1 MIEPDIFKKGVIIV
15 SAKVFGIDFGTS
27 TIKIYRKNEGV
38 IFDEKNIIA
47 LCNNE
52 VMAIGDEAFEMLGKA
67 PDNFLVTYPVKNGVI
82 ADIANMLSL
91 LNKAFKSIIDKS
103 GKISGA
109 DIIVAAPTDVTEV
122 EKRAFFDLAASS
134 IAKPKKVRVVEKP
147 IADAIGSGL
156 DVMNASGVMVVNIGA
171 DTTEISIM
179 SLGGIV
185 LSKLVSTGG
194 NKFDELIITNVKKK
208 YNLIIGQKTAETI
221 KKKLAYAINPEH
233 ETIKV
238 YGRDV
243 MSGLPTEAEIDS
255 EFVYETINES
265 LHSIVDAVR
274 IILEKT
280 PPEISSD
287 IIDSG
292 IYITGGSAN
301 IKKIDELFAK
311 ETELDVKVAEDPAN
325 TVVNGLGKILEDS
338 SRYDCLAFSLKQ
350 TYYGG

>member
-1 MIEPDIFKKGVIIV
+1 M

-27 TIKIYRKNEGV
+27 TIKIYRKNDGV
-38 IFDEKNIIA
+38 IFDQKNIIA

-52 VMAIGDEAFEMLGKA
+52 VMAIGDEAFEMYGKA
-67 PDNFLVTYPVKNGVI
+67 PDNFQVTYPVKNGVI
-82 ADIANMLSL
+82 ADIANMLAL
-91 LNKAFKSIIDKS
+91 LNKAFKEIADKS
-103 GKISGA
+103 GKIAGA
-109 DIIVAAPTDVTEV
+109 DIIVASPTDITEV
-122 EKRAFFDLAASS
+122 EKRAFFDLAANS

-147 IADAIGSGL
+147 IANAIGAGL
-156 DVMNASGVMVVNIGA
+156 DVMNASGVMVVDIGA

-185 LSKLVSTGG
+185 LSKLVTIGG
-194 NKFDELIITNVKKK
+194 NKFDDIIISNVRKK
-208 YNLIIGQKTAETI
+208 YNLVIGNKTAETI

-243 MSGLPTEAEIDS
+243 MNGLPTEAEIDS
-255 EFVYETINES
+255 EFVYETIKES

-301 IKKIDELFAK
+301 IKKIDELFAQ
-311 ETELDVKVAEDPAN
+311 ETELPIYVTSDPAN
-325 TVVNGLGKILEDS
+325 TVVNGLGKILEES
-338 SRYDCLAFSLKQ
+338 SKYDCLAFSLKQ

>member
-1 MIEPDIFKKGVIIV
+1 M
-15 SAKVFGIDFGTS
+15 STKVFGIDFGTS

-82 ADIANMLSL
+82 ADIANMLAL
-91 LNKAFKSIIDKS
+91 LNKAFKTIIDKT

-156 DVMNASGVMVVNIGA
+156 DVMNASGVMVVDIGA
-171 DTTEISIM
+171 DTTEISVM

-185 LSKLVSTGG
+185 LSKLVTIGG
-194 NKFDELIITNVKKK
+194 NKFDEVIISNVKKK
-208 YNLIIGQKTAETI
+208 YNLVIGKKTAEII

-255 EFVYETINES
+255 EFVYETISES

-292 IYITGGSAN
+292 IYLTGGSAN
-301 IKKIDELFAK
+301 IKKIDELFAQ
-311 ETELDVKVAEDPAN
+311 ETELPIKVAEDPAN
-325 TVVNGLGKILEDS
+325 TVVNGLGKILEES
-338 SRYDCLAFSLKQ
+338 SKYDCLAFSLKQ

>member
-1 MIEPDIFKKGVIIV
+1 M
-15 SAKVFGIDFGTS
+15 SAKVFGIDFGTN

-47 LCNNE
+47 LCKGE

-67 PDNFLVTYPVKNGVI
+67 PDNFLVTYPVRNGVI
-82 ADIANMLSL
+82 ADIANMLAL
-91 LNKAFKSIIDKS
+91 LNKAFKIIAEKS
-103 GKISGA
+103 GKITGA
-109 DIIVAAPTDVTEV
+109 DIIVAAPNDVTEV
-122 EKRAFFDLAASS
+122 EKRAFFDLANNS

-147 IADAIGSGL
+147 IADAIGAGL
-156 DVMNASGVMVVNIGA
+156 DVMEASGVMIVDIGA

-185 LSKLVSTGG
+185 LSKLVPIGG
-194 NKFDELIITNVKKK
+194 NKFDELIINNVKKK
-208 YNLIIGQKTAETI
+208 YNLIIGNKTAETI
-221 KKKLAYAINPEH
+221 KKKLAYAVNPEH

-243 MSGLPTEAEIDS
+243 MTGLPTEAEIDS
-255 EFVYETINES
+255 EFVYETISES
-265 LHSIVDAVR
+265 LRSIVDAVR
-274 IILEKT
+274 VILEKA

-292 IYITGGSAN
+292 IYVTGGSAN
-301 IKKIDELFAK
+301 IKKIDELFGT
-311 ETELDVKVAEDPAN
+311 ETELPIRVAPDAAN
-325 TVVNGLGKILEDS
+325 TVVNGLGKILEDN
-338 SRYDCLAFSLKQ
+338 SRYGCLAFSLKQ

>member
-1 MIEPDIFKKGVIIV
+1 M
-15 SAKVFGIDFGTS
+15 STKVFGIDFGTS

-47 LCNNE
+47 LCNND

-82 ADIANMLSL
+82 ADIANMLAL
-91 LNKAFKSIIDKS
+91 LNKAFKCIIEKT

-156 DVMNASGVMVVNIGA
+156 DVMNASGVMVVDIGA
-171 DTTEISIM
+171 DTTEISVM

-185 LSKLVSTGG
+185 LSKLVTIGG
-194 NKFDELIITNVKKK
+194 NKFDEVIISNVKKK
-208 YNLIIGQKTAETI
+208 YNLVIGNKTAEII
-221 KKKLAYAINPEH
+221 KKKLAYAINPKH

-255 EFVYETINES
+255 EFVYETISES

-292 IYITGGSAN
+292 IYLTGGSAN

-311 ETELDVKVAEDPAN
+311 ETELPIKVADDPAN

>member
-1 MIEPDIFKKGVIIV
+1 M

-91 LNKAFKSIIDKS
+91 LNKAFKNIADKS
-103 GKISGA
+103 GKIAGA

-134 IAKPKKVRVVEKP
+134 VAKPKKVRVVEKP

-171 DTTEISIM
+171 DTTEISVM

-185 LSKLVSTGG
+185 LSKLVTSGG
-194 NKFDELIITNVKKK
+194 NKFDELIISNVKKK
-208 YNLIIGQKTAETI
+208 YNLVIGHKTAETI

-255 EFVYETINES
+255 EFVYETISES

-274 IILEKT
+274 MILEKT

-287 IIDSG
+287 IIDAG

-301 IKKIDELFAK
+301 IKKIDELFAQ
-311 ETELDVKVAEDPAN
+311 ETELEVKVAEDPAN

-338 SRYDCLAFSLKQ
+338 TKYDSLAFSLKQ

>member
-1 MIEPDIFKKGVIIV
+1 V

-91 LNKAFKSIIDKS
+91 LNKAFKTVADKT
-103 GKISGA
+103 GKITGA
-109 DIIVAAPTDVTEV
+109 DIIVAAPTDITEV

-134 IAKPKKVRVVEKP
+134 VAKPKKVRVVEKP

-185 LSKLVSTGG
+185 LSKLVTTGG
-194 NKFDELIITNVKKK
+194 NKFDDLIINNVKKK

-243 MSGLPTEAEIDS
+243 MSGLPIEAEIDS

-265 LHSIVDAVR
+265 LHSIVDEVR

-287 IIDSG
+287 IIDAG

-325 TVVNGLGKILEDS
+325 TVVNGLGRILEDS
-338 SRYDCLAFSLKQ
+338 AKYDCLAFSLKQ

>member
-1 MIEPDIFKKGVIIV
+1 MA
-15 SAKVFGIDFGTS
+15 AKVFGIDFGTS
-27 TIKIYRKNEGV
+27 TIKIYQKNEGV
-38 IFDEKNIIA
+38 IFDQKNIIA

-52 VMAIGDEAFEMLGKA
+52 VMAIGDEAFEMYGKA
-67 PDNFLVTYPVKNGVI
+67 PDNFQVTFPVKNGVI
-82 ADIANMLSL
+82 ADIANMLAL
-91 LNKAFKSIIDKS
+91 LNKSFKIISDKQ
-103 GKISGA
+103 GKITGA
-109 DIIVAAPTDVTEV
+109 DIIVAAPTDITEV

-134 IAKPKKVRVVEKP
+134 VAKPKKVRVVEKP

-179 SLGGIV
+179 SLGGMV
-185 LSKLVSTGG
+185 LSKLITVGG
-194 NKFDELIITNVKKK
+194 NKFDEQIISNVKKK
-208 YNLIIGQKTAETI
+208 YNLVIGNKTAEII
-221 KKKLAYAINPEH
+221 KKKLAYAIDVTH

-243 MSGLPTEAEIDS
+243 MNGLPTEVEIDS
-255 EFVYETINES
+255 EFVHETIKES
-265 LHSIVDAVR
+265 LYSIVDAVR
-274 IILEKT
+274 VILEKT

-292 IYITGGSAN
+292 IYITGGSAGIKN
-301 IKKIDELFAK
+301 IDKLFEK
-311 ETELDVKVAEDPAN
+311 ETELPIKVSDAPAN

-338 SRYDCLAFSLKQ
+338 SKSCLAFSLKQ

>member
-1 MIEPDIFKKGVIIV
+1 MKGVIIV

-91 LNKAFKSIIDKS
+91 LNKAFKCIADQT
-103 GKISGA
+103 GKITGA

-134 IAKPKKVRVVEKP
+134 VAKPKKVRVVEKP

-185 LSKLVSTGG
+185 LSKLVTTGG
-194 NKFDELIITNVKKK
+194 NKFDELIISNVKKK
-208 YNLIIGQKTAETI
+208 YNLVIGNKTAETI

-255 EFVYETINES
+255 EFVYETITES

-287 IIDSG
+287 IIDAG

-325 TVVNGLGKILEDS
+325 TVVNGLGRILEDS
-338 SRYDCLAFSLKQ
+338 AKYDCLAFSLKQ

>member
-1 MIEPDIFKKGVIIV
+1 M

-27 TIKIYRKNEGV
+27 MIKIYRKNEGV

-52 VMAIGDEAFEMLGKA
+52 VMAIGDEAFEMYGKA
-67 PDNFLVTYPVKNGVI
+67 PENFTVTFPVKNGVI

-91 LNKAFKSIIDKS
+91 LNKAFKTIIDKS

-109 DIIVAAPTDVTEV
+109 DIIVAAPTDITEV

-147 IADAIGSGL
+147 IADAIGAGL
-156 DVMNASGVMVVNIGA
+156 DVMNASGVMVVDIGA
-171 DTTEISIM
+171 DTTEISIV

-185 LSKLVSTGG
+185 LSKLVTIGG
-194 NKFDELIITNVKKK
+194 NKFDELIINNVKKK
-208 YNLIIGQKTAETI
+208 YNLIIGNKTAETI
-221 KKKLAYAINPEH
+221 KKKLAYATNPEH

-243 MSGLPTEAEIDS
+243 MSGLPVEVEIDS
-255 EFVYETINES
+255 EFVYDTINES

-287 IIDSG
+287 IIDTG
-292 IYITGGSAN
+292 IFITGGSAN

-311 ETELDVKVAEDPAN
+311 ETELEVKVAESPAN
-325 TVVNGLGKILEDS
+325 TVVNGLGRILEDS
-338 SRYDCLAFSLKQ
+338 AKYECLALSLKQ

>member
-1 MIEPDIFKKGVIIV
+1 M

-91 LNKAFKSIIDKS
+91 LNKALKTVAEKT
-103 GKISGA
+103 GKITGA
-109 DIIVAAPTDVTEV
+109 DIIVAAPTDITEV

-134 IAKPKKVRVVEKP
+134 VAKPKKVRVVEKP

-185 LSKLVSTGG
+185 LSKLVTTGG
-194 NKFDELIITNVKKK
+194 NKFDDLIINNVKKK

-243 MSGLPTEAEIDS
+243 MSGLPIEAEIDS

-265 LHSIVDAVR
+265 LHSIVDEVR

-287 IIDSG
+287 IIDAG

-325 TVVNGLGKILEDS
+325 TVVNGLGRILEDS
-338 SRYDCLAFSLKQ
+338 AKYDCLAFSLKQ

>member
-1 MIEPDIFKKGVIIV
+1 M

-82 ADIANMLSL
+82 ADIANMLAL
-91 LNKAFKSIIDKS
+91 LNKAFKCIIDKS

-109 DIIVAAPTDVTEV
+109 DIIVATPTDVTEV

-147 IADAIGSGL
+147 VADAIGSGL
-156 DVMNASGVMVVNIGA
+156 DVMEASGVMVVNIGA

-194 NKFDELIITNVKKK
+194 NKFDELIINNVKKK
-208 YNLIIGQKTAETI
+208 YNLIIGHKTAENI
-221 KKKLAYAINPEH
+221 KKKLSYAIDPEH

-301 IKKIDELFAK
+301 IKKIDQLFAK
-311 ETELDVKVAEDPAN
+311 ETELDVKVATDPAN

-338 SRYDCLAFSLKQ
+338 AKYDCLAFSLKQ

>member
-1 MIEPDIFKKGVIIV
+1 M

-91 LNKAFKSIIDKS
+91 LNKAFKVIADKT
-103 GKISGA
+103 GKITGA

-185 LSKLVSTGG
+185 LSKLVTTGG
-194 NKFDELIITNVKKK
+194 NKFDELIISNVKKK
-208 YNLIIGQKTAETI
+208 YNLVIGNKTAETI
-221 KKKLAYAINPEH
+221 KKRLAYAINPEH

-255 EFVYETINES
+255 EFVYETITES

-287 IIDSG
+287 IIDAG

-311 ETELDVKVAEDPAN
+311 ETELEVKVAEDPAN

-338 SRYDCLAFSLKQ
+338 TKYDCLAFSLKQ

>member
-1 MIEPDIFKKGVIIV
+1 M

-47 LCNNE
+47 LCNND

-82 ADIANMLSL
+82 ADIANMLAL
-91 LNKAFKSIIDKS
+91 LNKALKSIIDKS

-185 LSKLVSTGG
+185 LSKLVTTGG
-194 NKFDELIITNVKKK
+194 NKFDELIISNVKKK

-287 IIDSG
+287 IIDAG

-301 IKKIDELFAK
+301 IKKIDELFAG

-338 SRYDCLAFSLKQ
+338 GKYDCLAFSLKQ

>member
-1 MIEPDIFKKGVIIV
+1 M

-27 TIKIYRKNEGV
+27 TIKIYRKNDGV

-82 ADIANMLSL
+82 ADIANMLAL
-91 LNKAFKSIIDKS
+91 LNKALKQIADKS
-103 GKISGA
+103 GKITGA

-171 DTTEISIM
+171 DTTEISVM

-185 LSKLVSTGG
+185 LSKLVTTGG
-194 NKFDELIITNVKKK
+194 NKFDELIISNVKKK
-208 YNLIIGQKTAETI
+208 YNLIIGNKTAETI
-221 KKKLAYAINPEH
+221 KKKLAYAITPDH

-243 MSGLPTEAEIDS
+243 MSGLPTEVEIDS

-301 IKKIDELFAK
+301 IKKIDKLFAG

-325 TVVNGLGKILEDS
+325 TVVNGLGRILEDS
-338 SRYDCLAFSLKQ
+338 SRFDCLAFSLKQ

>member
-1 MIEPDIFKKGVIIV
+1 M
-15 SAKVFGIDFGTS
+15 SAKVFGIDFGTN
-27 TIKIYRKNEGV
+27 TIKIYRKNDGV

-47 LCNNE
+47 LCKGE

-82 ADIANMLSL
+82 ADIANMLAL
-91 LNKAFKSIIDKS
+91 LNKAFKTIAEKS
-103 GKISGA
+103 GKITGA
-109 DIIVAAPTDVTEV
+109 DIIVAAPNDVTEV
-122 EKRAFFDLAASS
+122 EKRAFFDLASNS

-147 IADAIGSGL
+147 IADAIGAGL
-156 DVMNASGVMVVNIGA
+156 DVMNASGVMVVDIGA

-185 LSKLVSTGG
+185 LSKMVTIGG
-194 NKFDELIITNVKKK
+194 NKFDELIINNVKKK
-208 YNLIIGQKTAETI
+208 YNLIIGNKTAEVI
-221 KKKLAYAINPEH
+221 KKRLAYAVDPEH

-243 MSGLPTEAEIDS
+243 MTGLPTEAEIDS

-274 IILEKT
+274 VILEKA

-292 IYITGGSAN
+292 IYVTGGSAN
-301 IKKIDELFAK
+301 IKKIDELFGK
-311 ETELDVKVAEDPAN
+311 ETELPIKVAEDAAN

-338 SRYDCLAFSLKQ
+338 AKYDCLAFSLKQ

>member
-1 MIEPDIFKKGVIIV
+1 MIEPELFKKGVIIV

-91 LNKAFKSIIDKS
+91 LNKAFKTIIDNS
-103 GKISGA
+103 GKITGA

-185 LSKLVSTGG
+185 LSKLVTTGG
-194 NKFDELIITNVKKK
+194 NKFDELIINNVKKK

-255 EFVYETINES
+255 EFVYETITES

-325 TVVNGLGKILEDS
+325 TVVNGLGRILEDS
-338 SRYDCLAFSLKQ
+338 SKYDCLAFSLKQ

>member
-1 MIEPDIFKKGVIIV
+1 M
-15 SAKVFGIDFGTS
+15 STKVFGIDFGTS

-82 ADIANMLSL
+82 ADIANMLAL
-91 LNKAFKSIIDKS
+91 LNKAFKTIIDKT

-156 DVMNASGVMVVNIGA
+156 DVMNASGVMVVDIGA
-171 DTTEISIM
+171 DTTEISVM

-185 LSKLVSTGG
+185 LSKLVTIGG
-194 NKFDELIITNVKKK
+194 NKFDEVIISNVKKK
-208 YNLIIGQKTAETI
+208 YNLVIGNKTAEII

-255 EFVYETINES
+255 EFVYETISES

-292 IYITGGSAN
+292 IYLTGGSAN
-301 IKKIDELFAK
+301 IKKIDELFAQ
-311 ETELDVKVAEDPAN
+311 ETELPIKVAEDPAN
-325 TVVNGLGKILEDS
+325 TVVNGLGKILEES
-338 SRYDCLAFSLKQ
+338 SKYDCLAFSLKQ

>member
-1 MIEPDIFKKGVIIV
+1 M

-38 IFDEKNIIA
+38 IFDQKNIIA
-47 LCNNE
+47 LCKNE
-52 VMAIGDEAFEMLGKA
+52 VMAIGDEAFEMLGKT

-82 ADIANMLSL
+82 ADIANMLAL
-91 LNKAFKSIIDKS
+91 LNKAFKAVADQT
-103 GKISGA
+103 GKIAGA
-109 DIIVAAPTDVTEV
+109 DIIVAAPTDITEV
-122 EKRAFFDLAASS
+122 EKRAFFDLAANS

-156 DVMNASGVMVVNIGA
+156 DVMDASGVMVVDIGA
-171 DTTEISIM
+171 DTTEISVM

-185 LSKLVSTGG
+185 LSKLVTIGG
-194 NKFDELIITNVKKK
+194 NKFDEQIISSVKKK
-208 YNLIIGQKTAETI
+208 YNLVIGNKTAETI
-221 KKKLAYAINPEH
+221 KKKLAYAIDPEH
-233 ETIKV
+233 ETLKV
-238 YGRDV
+238 FGRDV
-243 MSGLPTEAEIDS
+243 MTGLPTEAEVDS
-255 EFVYETINES
+255 EFVYETISES

-301 IKKIDELFAK
+301 IKKIDKLFEK
-311 ETELDVKVAEDPAN
+311 ETELPIKVAEDPAN
-325 TVVNGLGKILEDS
+325 TVVNGLGRMLEDS
-338 SRYDCLAFSLKQ
+338 AKYDCLAFSLKQ
-350 TYYGG
+350 TTYGG

>member
-1 MIEPDIFKKGVIIV
+1 MIEPHIFKKGVIIV

-91 LNKAFKSIIDKS
+91 LNKALKTIIDKS

-185 LSKLVSTGG
+185 LSKLVTTGG
-194 NKFDELIITNVKKK
+194 NKFDELIINNVKKK
-208 YNLIIGQKTAETI
+208 YNLIIGHKTAETI

-301 IKKIDELFAK
+301 IKKINELFAK

-325 TVVNGLGKILEDS
+325 TVVNGLGRILEDS
-338 SRYDCLAFSLKQ
+338 SKYDCLAFSLKQ

>member
-1 MIEPDIFKKGVIIV
+1 M
-15 SAKVFGIDFGTS
+15 SAKVFGIDFGTN
-27 TIKIYRKNEGV
+27 TIKIYRKNDGV

-47 LCNNE
+47 LCNGE

-67 PDNFLVTYPVKNGVI
+67 PDNFLVTYPVRNGVI

-91 LNKAFKSIIDKS
+91 LNKAFKIIAEKS
-103 GKISGA
+103 GKITGA
-109 DIIVAAPTDVTEV
+109 DIIVAAPNDVTEV
-122 EKRAFFDLAASS
+122 EKRAFFDLASNS

-147 IADAIGSGL
+147 IADAIGAGL
-156 DVMNASGVMVVNIGA
+156 DVMEASGVMIVDIGA
-171 DTTEISIM
+171 DTTEVSIM

-185 LSKLVSTGG
+185 LSKLVPIGG
-194 NKFDELIITNVKKK
+194 NKFDELIINNVKKK
-208 YNLIIGQKTAETI
+208 YNLIIGNKTAETI
-221 KKKLAYAINPEH
+221 KKKLAYAVNPEH

-243 MSGLPTEAEIDS
+243 MTGLPTEAEIDS
-255 EFVYETINES
+255 EFVYETISES
-265 LHSIVDAVR
+265 LRSIVDAVR
-274 IILEKT
+274 VILEKA

-292 IYITGGSAN
+292 IYVTGGSAN
-301 IKKIDELFAK
+301 IKKIDELFGT
-311 ETELDVKVAEDPAN
+311 ETELPIKVADDAAN

-338 SRYDCLAFSLKQ
+338 SKYGCLAFSLKQ

>member
-1 MIEPDIFKKGVIIV
+1 MVEPQIFKKGVIIV

-91 LNKAFKSIIDKS
+91 LNKAFKTIIDKS
-103 GKISGA
+103 GKITGA

-185 LSKLVSTGG
+185 LSKLVTTGG
-194 NKFDELIITNVKKK
+194 NKFDELIINNVKKK

-255 EFVYETINES
+255 EFVYETITES

-325 TVVNGLGKILEDS
+325 TVVNGLGRILEDS
-338 SRYDCLAFSLKQ
+338 SKYDCLAFSLKQ

>member
-1 MIEPDIFKKGVIIV
+1 M

-27 TIKIYRKNEGV
+27 TIKIYRKNDGV
-38 IFDEKNIIA
+38 IFDQKNIIA

-52 VMAIGDEAFEMLGKA
+52 VMAIGDEAFEMYGKA
-67 PDNFLVTYPVKNGVI
+67 PDNFQVTYPVKNGVI
-82 ADIANMLSL
+82 ADIANMLAL
-91 LNKAFKSIIDKS
+91 LNKAFKEIADKS
-103 GKISGA
+103 GKITGA
-109 DIIVAAPTDVTEV
+109 DIIVASPTDITEV
-122 EKRAFFDLAASS
+122 EKRAFFDLAANS

-147 IADAIGSGL
+147 IANAIGAGL
-156 DVMNASGVMVVNIGA
+156 DVMNASGVMVVDIGA

-185 LSKLVSTGG
+185 LSKLVTIGG
-194 NKFDELIITNVKKK
+194 NKFDDIIISNVRKK
-208 YNLIIGQKTAETI
+208 YNLVIGNKTAETI

-243 MSGLPTEAEIDS
+243 MNGLPTEAEIDS
-255 EFVYETINES
+255 EFVYETIKES

-301 IKKIDELFAK
+301 IKKIDELFAQ
-311 ETELDVKVAEDPAN
+311 ETELPIYVTNDPAN
-325 TVVNGLGKILEDS
+325 TVVNGLGKILEES
-338 SRYDCLAFSLKQ
+338 SKYDCLAFSLKQ

>member
-1 MIEPDIFKKGVIIV
+1 V

-91 LNKAFKSIIDKS
+91 LNKALKTVAEKT
-103 GKISGA
+103 GKITGA
-109 DIIVAAPTDVTEV
+109 DIIVAAPTDITEV

-134 IAKPKKVRVVEKP
+134 VAKPKKVRVVEKP

-185 LSKLVSTGG
+185 LSKLVTTGG
-194 NKFDELIITNVKKK
+194 NKFDDLIINNVKKK

-243 MSGLPTEAEIDS
+243 MSGLPIEAEIDS

-265 LHSIVDAVR
+265 LHSIVDEVR

-287 IIDSG
+287 IIDAG

-325 TVVNGLGKILEDS
+325 TVVNGLGRILEDS
-338 SRYDCLAFSLKQ
+338 AKYDCLAFSLKQ

>member
-1 MIEPDIFKKGVIIV
+1 MIEPQIFKKGVIIV

-91 LNKAFKSIIDKS
+91 LNKAFKTIIDKS
-103 GKISGA
+103 GKITGA

-185 LSKLVSTGG
+185 LSKLVTTGG
-194 NKFDELIITNVKKK
+194 NKFDELIINNVKKK

-255 EFVYETINES
+255 EFVYETITES

-287 IIDSG
+287 IIDAG

-311 ETELDVKVAEDPAN
+311 ETELDVKVATDPAN
-325 TVVNGLGKILEDS
+325 TVVNGLGRILEDS
-338 SRYDCLAFSLKQ
+338 SKYDCLAFSLKQ